1 MKDKHLVWLL
11 VAACAIAAFWL
22 LSKRSGGSEELS
34 PEDRIFAR
42 QRALIELN
50 QAIKEIDRRLQHAI
64 ALNDQRAIE
73 RYSPMAYRLV
83 AIRQRMQEARGFLK
97 QSDPEIDLA
106 EIREIRAKL
115 GR

>member
-1 MKDKHLVWLL
+1 MKNWHWLAL
-11 VAACAIAAFWL
+11 AACVIGAFWL
-22 LSKRSGGSEELS
+22 LSQRSGGNEELS
-34 PEDRIFAR
+34 PEDRTFLR

-50 QAIKEIDRRLQHAI
+50 QTIKEIDRRLQHAI